1 MGPTELDLEEGSS
14 SPPRKSEIYKCKI
27 ANIKVQWMNF
37 LVSNAIFALSMVS
50 LIGSNKRL
58 SASLSYD
65 AVRFQM
71 VAYCCMKRGNLK
83 KKKANFSAYYKYK
96 GQFD

>member
-1 MGPTELDLEEGSS
+1 
-14 SPPRKSEIYKCKI
+14 
-27 ANIKVQWMNF
+27 MNF
-37 LVSNAIFALSMVS
+37 LVSNAIFALPMVS

-58 SASLSYD
+58 SASFSYD

-71 VAYCCMKRGNLK
+71 VAYCCMKRGIS